1 MTVKYPH
8 TKKQLEV
15 EIEIENYHLVSGHC
29 KCDYPSD
36 NLPHCGLCMRD
47 L

>member
-1 MTVKYPH
+1 MN
-8 TKKQLEV
+8 LEV
-15 EIEIENYHLVSGHC
+15 EIEFENYHLVNGHC

-36 NLPHCGLCMRD
+36 DLPHCGLCMRD